1 MTFPIQVG
9 TDGNDTLNGTA
20 GHDVL
25 VGLKGNDVL
34 NGGNGRD
41 ILVGGEGVDTLTGG
55 QGKDIFFFAD
65 NPFSG
70 GTPTPAANGIQALNK
85 PDIIKDYQIGE
96 DKLVFNRGQLGVNHL
111 NFQKGVSSQLSGP
124 DNLLVLQDPFP
135 NAAAAA
141 KAIANNNAITADA
154 GLFVYF
160 NTTLGISRVVFSQDL
175 GDGGPISVLAN
186 LDNLK
191 DPAGQANFSAKD
203 FALV

>member
-20 GHDVL
+20 GPDIL

-34 NGGNGRD
+34 NGGYGRD
-41 ILVGGEGVDTLTGG
+41 ILAGGEGVDTLTGG
-55 QGKDIFFFAD
+55 YGKDIFFFAD

-96 DKLVFNRGQLGVNHL
+96 DKLVFNHQQLGVNQL
-111 NFQKGVSSQLSGP
+111 NFEKGVSSQLSGSN
-124 DNLLVLQDPFP
+124 NLLVLQDAFP

-141 KAIANNNAITADA
+141 KAIADNNAITADA

>member
-9 TDGNDTLNGTA
+9 TNGNDNLNSNA
-20 GHDVL
+20 GRDVL
-25 VGLKGNDVL
+25 FGLKGDDAL
-34 NGGNGRD
+34 NGGAGRD

-55 QGKDIFFFAD
+55 YGKDIFFFAD

-70 GTPTPAANGIQALNK
+70 GTPTPAANGIQVLNK
-85 PDIIKDYQIGE
+85 PDIIKDYQIEE
-96 DKLVFNRGQLGVNHL
+96 DKLVFDHQQLGVNQL
-111 NFQKGVSSQLSGP
+111 NFQKGISSQLSGP
-124 DNLLVLQDPFP
+124 SNLLVLQDAFP

-141 KAIANNNAITADA
+141 KAIADNNAITADA

-175 GDGGPISVLAN
+175 NDGGPISVLAN

-191 DPAGQANFSAKD
+191 DPTGQTNFSAKD
-203 FALV
+203 FALG